1 MNHNQHANLIAL
13 FMVGVGLLSIAICII
28 IEMIRIA
35 EKVG

>member
-1 MNHNQHANLIAL
+1 MKHNQNANLVAL